1 MSYSQHLEANQGNP
15 LARLLLYLSPARE
28 VVQSG
33 ELNPC
38 HNVTSTTIPYFLT
51 TTTILR
57 NVTYQEQ
64 KCLIRS
70 QVASEFDFD
79 FDNKP
84 LVIETITEKIMARE
98 FNRTFYRGEGQT
110 TGSGS
115 TSSLRQSRI
124 TRTIALLRGMGIA
137 LFAIG
142 QALSGSKKSRPNES
156 IGWVYAIPSQ
166 FFATT
171 NALNN
176 LEEFLDSTLR
186 NRGIKPPAR
195 YFLQSGVL
203 RNQIQSE
210 RIHVV
215 LHIGSKILSMESQS
229 RIKTVCEIA
238 TRTLFWIKTS
248 LSHPIFV
255 MVGPEFI
262 VEIPAIQSRINRQSE
277 VLITTQ
283 SQLLSTPLA
292 FKSKLKA
299 SRVMYW
305 YSNNS
310 MQISKQKSV
319 NLDYSYLSQ
328 PVILEHFV
336 WTSTWGKFLEERNT
350 DAVITVI
357 GPILFK
363 NLSKYV
369 KSEKIYRSQTRKI
382 LVFDVTPK
390 KNAGVDSIYSEKEM
404 TQFVSDIAVATNDMY
419 PNALI
424 KLKPKRKYTS
434 DDSISYCDFLEAQ
447 SSKIQILKWD
457 SDIGNEISKSDLVI
471 CVPYSSPAL
480 IAKYLGIPTIFYT
493 PSLDFKLDL
502 IHDDILVVQ
511 GSTEL
516 RRFLEQLD
524 N

>member
-1 MSYSQHLEANQGNP
+1 MD
-15 LARLLLYLSPARE
+15 
-28 VVQSG
+28 
-33 ELNPC
+33 PC
-38 HNVTSTTIPYFLT
+38 HNVTSTAIPCFLT

-57 NVTYQEQ
+57 IVTYEEQ
-64 KCLIRS
+64 KSLIRS

-84 LVIETITEKIMARE
+84 IVIETITEKIMARE
-98 FNRTFYRGEGQT
+98 FNQTFYRGEGQT
-110 TGSGS
+110 TGSHS
-115 TSSLRQSRI
+115 ASLLGQSHAA
-124 TRTIALLRGMGIA
+124 RTIALLKGLGTA
-137 LFAIG
+137 FFAIKLV
-142 QALSGSKKSRPNES
+142 LSESKKFRPAES

-166 FFATT
+166 FFVTA
-171 NALNN
+171 NEINN

-186 NRGIKPPAR
+186 NREIEPPEK
-195 YFLQSGVL
+195 YFLQSGAL
-203 RNQIQSE
+203 RNQAKSD
-210 RIHVV
+210 RIKVV
-215 LHIGSKILSMESQS
+215 PHIGSKILSMESQS
-229 RIKTVCEIA
+229 KIKTVCEIA
-238 TRTLFWIKTS
+238 ARTLFWIKTS
-248 LSHPIFV
+248 VYHPIFF
-255 MVGPEFI
+255 MVGPEFV

-283 SQLLSTPLA
+283 SQLLSTPLV

-328 PVILEHFV
+328 PVISDHFV

-350 DAVITVI
+350 NAVITVI

-369 KSEKIYRSQTRKI
+369 KSEKIDLPQTKQI
-382 LVFDVTPK
+382 LIFDVTPK

-404 TQFVSDIAVATNDMY
+404 TQFVSDIAGVTTAMY

-434 DDSISYCDFLEAQ
+434 DDSISYCDFLEAH
-447 SSKIQILKWD
+447 SSRIQILKWH

-493 PSLDFKLDL
+493 ASVDFKLDP
-502 IHDDILVVQ
+502 IHEDILVVQ
-511 GSTEL
+511 GPTEL
-516 RRFLEQLD
+516 RRFLEELD
-524 N
+524 I